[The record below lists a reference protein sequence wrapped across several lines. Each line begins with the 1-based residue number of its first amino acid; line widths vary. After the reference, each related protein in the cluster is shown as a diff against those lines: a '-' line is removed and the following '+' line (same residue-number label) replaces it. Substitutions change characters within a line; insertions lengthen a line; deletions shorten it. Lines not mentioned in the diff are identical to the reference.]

1 VNAGFG
7 VDDGGEDGI
16 DVGIGVNVGGGETVL
31 LLDWELKFVPVLGFV
46 QVGVFILGFQV
57 GVFKFVRSSWGVQV
71 SAFCEFLVSILWW
84 SKPPHHV

>member
-31 LLDWELKFVPVLGFV
+31 LLD
-46 QVGVFILGFQV
+46 
-57 GVFKFVRSSWGVQV
+57 
-71 SAFCEFLVSILWW
+71 
-84 SKPPHHV
+84 